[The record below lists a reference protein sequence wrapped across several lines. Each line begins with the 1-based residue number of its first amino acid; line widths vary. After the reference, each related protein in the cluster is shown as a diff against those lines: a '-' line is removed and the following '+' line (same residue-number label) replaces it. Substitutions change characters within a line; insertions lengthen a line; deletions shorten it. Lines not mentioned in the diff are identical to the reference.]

1 MDFKKDIS
9 FKREGFKIPNGYF
22 ESINYKTFQRNEI
35 NTGKF
40 IVPVGYFKS
49 LDKQQI
55 FNKIYINKIRIIKST
70 FYRVTSLAAIFIG
83 LVYFSNYFDNNSYNI
98 NSEDVI
104 NYVNQDFIII
114 DNSEYGEMLDFND
127 LNYNNLISQ
136 ADVENY
142 FIETS
147 YSLENLIFE

>member
-9 FKREGFKIPNGYF
+9 FKREGFEIPNGYF

-35 NTGKF
+35 NTGEF

-114 DNSEYGEMLDFND
+114 DNSEYSEMLDSND
-127 LNYNNLISQ
+127 LNYSNLISQ
-136 ADVENY
+136 ADIEDY

>member
-1 MDFKKDIS
+1 
-9 FKREGFKIPNGYF
+9 
-22 ESINYKTFQRNEI
+22 
-35 NTGKF
+35 
-40 IVPVGYFKS
+40 
-49 LDKQQI
+49 
-55 FNKIYINKIRIIKST
+55 
-70 FYRVTSLAAIFIG
+70 VTSLAAIFIG

-114 DNSEYGEMLDFND
+114 DNSEYSEMLDSND
-127 LNYNNLISQ
+127 LNYSNLISQ

>member
-1 MDFKKDIS
+1 
-9 FKREGFKIPNGYF
+9 
-22 ESINYKTFQRNEI
+22 
-35 NTGKF
+35 
-40 IVPVGYFKS
+40 
-49 LDKQQI
+49 
-55 FNKIYINKIRIIKST
+55 
-70 FYRVTSLAAIFIG
+70 VTSLAAIFIG

-127 LNYNNLISQ
+127 LNYNNLISL